1 MSKLLHI
8 TIQTARFEEE
18 IEFYEKVAGL
28 TLQRDMRPKKD
39 LVFLANAEG
48 DTCVEVIRNPEAE
61 QSGNPNLSIG
71 FQADD
76 VAAKREELIAAGCE
90 VTPMI
95 SPMPGVQFFFVKD
108 PAGVS
113 VQFI

>member
-8 TIQTARFEEE
+8 TIQTNRFEEE
-18 IEFYEKVAGL
+18 IEFYETVAGL
-28 TLQRDMRPKKD
+28 TLQQDMRPKKD

-48 DTCVEVIRNPEAE
+48 DTCVEVLRNLEAA

-71 FQADD
+71 FQTDD
-76 VAAKREELIAAGCE
+76 VAAKREELAAAGYE

-108 PAGVS
+108 PAGVN